1 MTRTRIVAT
10 VGPASDSA
18 ESISSLIDAG
28 VNLFRLN
35 FSHGEHG
42 SHGAVIDRI
51 RRAAGSRPVAI
62 LQDLCGPKLRTTHAV
77 SGVHGDEV
85 DLVLPDSVCVG
96 DPVLLAD
103 GAMQLEVI
111 GRNRC
116 KVLTGGSVG
125 ARKGINLPSSRLDF
139 PSLTEKDRRDL
150 EFGVSKG
157 VDFVALS
164 FVRTAADLDAVRGCG
179 IPIIAKFE
187 TAEAVRNMK
196 EIVKAT
202 DAVMVARGDLGVEIP
217 LETVPGVQKE
227 LIDLARRRAKPVI
240 TATQMLRSMVDNHL
254 PTRAEV
260 ADVANAVLDGTDAV
274 MLSEETAIGAHP
286 VKVVELMS
294 RVLREAEKRHVDF
307 DVDARGTA
315 ADVMARIAVD
325 AARRLE
331 AKAILV
337 PTRTGFSARRVA
349 RFRPEIPIIAL
360 APDEAVRRR
369 LSLVWG
375 VMPLTAERY
384 GDFLT
389 DMEHFREAVLAT
401 GLVPQG
407 SLIVVTAGL
416 STGEPAKT
424 NFVHATRL

>member
-10 VGPASDSA
+10 IGPASDSA
-18 ESISSLIDAG
+18 DSIASLIDAG
-28 VNLFRLN
+28 VDVFRLN
-35 FSHGEHG
+35 FSHGEHRG
-42 SHGAVIDRI
+42 HGLVIDRI
-51 RRAAGSRPVAI
+51 RHAAGSRPVAI
-62 LQDLCGPKLRTTHAV
+62 LQDLCGPKLRTTHEVA
-77 SGVHGDEV
+77 GARGDEL
-85 DLVLPDSVCVG
+85 DLELPESVCVG

-103 GAMQLEVI
+103 GAMQLEVV
-111 GRNRC
+111 GVNRC
-116 KVLTGGSVG
+116 RVLTGGSVG
-125 ARKGINLPSSRLDF
+125 AGKGINLPSSRLDF
-139 PSLTEKDRRDL
+139 PSLTDKDRRDL

-157 VDFVALS
+157 VDFIALS
-164 FVRTAADLDAVRGCG
+164 FVRSAADLDDVRGCG
-179 IPIIAKFE
+179 VPVIAKFE
-187 TAEAVRNMK
+187 TAEAVRNM
-196 EIVKAT
+196 EAIVRAA
-202 DAVMVARGDLGVEIP
+202 DGVMVARGDLGVEIP

-274 MLSEETAIGAHP
+274 MLSEETAIGLHP
-286 VKVVELMS
+286 LEVVELMN

-307 DVDARGTA
+307 GVDPGETT
-315 ADVMARIAVD
+315 ADVMARVAVD
-325 AARRLE
+325 AAKRLQ
-331 AKAILV
+331 ASAILV

-369 LSLVWG
+369 LALVWG
-375 VMPLTAERY
+375 VTPLTVARY
-384 GDFLT
+384 GDFVT
-389 DMEHFREAVLAT
+389 DMEHFRQAVRET
-401 GLVPQG
+401 GLVADG

-416 STGEPAKT
+416 STGEPART